1 MTSTWPS
8 HRELWTSIILPYLP
22 FGQGVL
28 RGPLELWLWMSII
41 LRFGQG
47 VLHSGPLEDRQ
58 HVGLVLG
65 IHLLRISQGGFQE
78 DLRLEA
84 LGLPRDLLWILHH
97 KTLELASTFGI
108 RPPRSRLFYVG
119 CWNLIVGFTAELE
132 VDISRCNWMGYKNQQ
147 A

>member
-1 MTSTWPS
+1 MTSPWPS
-8 HRELWTSIILPYLP
+8 HRELWTSILLPYLP

-58 HVGLVLG
+58 HVGVIIITDLWG
-65 IHLLRISQGGFQE
+65 ISQGGFQE

-84 LGLPRDLLWILHH
+84 LVLPWDILGVAEDFASQLVSTVGLRPDL
-97 KTLELASTFGI
+97 
-108 RPPRSRLFYVG
+108 SRLF
-119 CWNLIVGFTAELE
+119 
-132 VDISRCNWMGYKNQQ
+132 
-147 A
+147 